1 MKKEKIL
8 KEDGRYLIF
17 YSLRNEAGLPDHVKE
32 SKEREALSGLDN
44 SLEKQI
50 LPESEE
56 GDIGRV

>member
-17 YSLRNEAGLPDHVKE
+17 YSFRNEAGLPDNVKE
-32 SKEREALSGLDN
+32 SKERGALSGFDN

-56 GDIGRV
+56 GDI